1 MNPNH
6 EEPCYPV
13 INTRSITDTTG
24 EKKTCTYYRLTILH
38 LIKSFT
44 IVVSRINSPLS
55 TTVRPHKCF
64 PRDKPVIK
72 CALNVRDS
80 ADSRRFVWM
89 FYVRVF
95 LALCAARLP
104 LLTAADCKRLW
115 GCHSSKVL
123 LAWQHAG
130 VSSAVGAMPCPVD
143 FWE

>member
-24 EKKTCTYYRLTILH
+24 KKKTCTYYRLTILH

-80 ADSRRFVWM
+80 ADSRRFV
-89 FYVRVF
+89 
-95 LALCAARLP
+95 
-104 LLTAADCKRLW
+104 
-115 GCHSSKVL
+115 
-123 LAWQHAG
+123 
-130 VSSAVGAMPCPVD
+130 
-143 FWE
+143 